1 MDNFKINKPDLIIE
15 YLKEVNFK
23 GDFNINLIK
32 DNLKKLIG
40 ETPGVQCDWTAMR
53 SINEDTKE
61 EIRDEKLKSVSVFFT
76 NPFTNKIEKIEYYV
90 E

>member
-1 MDNFKINKPDLIIE
+1 MNKSDLIVE
-15 YLKEVNFK
+15 YLKEVDFK

-40 ETPGVQCDWTAMR
+40 ETPGVKCDWTATK
-53 SINEDTKE
+53 SINENTKK
-61 EIRDEKLKSVSVFFT
+61 EIREEKLKSVSVFYT
-76 NPFTNKIEKIEYYV
+76 NPFSNNVEKIEYYV